1 MMETGQDEVRR
12 EAPTLCT
19 RRLLLRAFAESDAGA
34 LYACCRN
41 PLLGD
46 NAGWKPH
53 SSPGESRRVLE
64 EVFLRRPTTWA
75 VTDGGTG
82 RLVGAVGLLPDP
94 KRECP
99 GVAMLGYWL
108 DEACWGRGLMTEAA
122 RVVVGYGFSQ
132 LGLEMVTATCY
143 PHNERSRRVLERL
156 GFRFEGVIHR
166 AVQDH
171 RGVVSDFCSFYLPRD
186 IRRNE

>member
-1 MMETGQDEVRR
+1 MHAEVAVARLRR
-12 EAPTLCT
+12 KRRRGAV
-19 RRLLLRAFAESDAGA
+19 RLLPESASGGQCGLEAALFPRGVAPGAGGGLPPSA
-34 LYACCRN
+34 ADVGRD
-41 PLLGD
+41 G
-46 NAGWKPH
+46 
-53 SSPGESRRVLE
+53 RR
-64 EVFLRRPTTWA
+64 F
-75 VTDGGTG
+75 
-82 RLVGAVGLLPDP
+82 VGAVGLLPDP

-122 RVVVGYGFSQ
+122 RAVVGYGFSQ

-156 GFRFEGVIHR
+156 GFRFGGVIHR

-171 RGVVSDFCSFYLPRD
+171 RGVVSDLCSFYLPRD

>member
-12 EAPTLCT
+12 GGSHPVHAGGCCCAPSPKATPGRCTPAVGIRFWGQCGLEA
-19 RRLLLRAFAESDAGA
+19 A
-34 LYACCRN
+34 LF
-41 PLLGD
+41 
-46 NAGWKPH
+46 
-53 SSPGESRRVLE
+53 PGESRRVLE

-108 DEACWGRGLMTEAA
+108 DEACWGRG
-122 RVVVGYGFSQ
+122 
-132 LGLEMVTATCY
+132 
-143 PHNERSRRVLERL
+143 
-156 GFRFEGVIHR
+156 
-166 AVQDH
+166 
-171 RGVVSDFCSFYLPRD
+171 
-186 IRRNE
+186 